1 MSLTRWDPFRE
12 IVSLREAMDRLF
24 EESFVRPFRLW
35 PTLTGDELTLPID
48 MYETDEAVVIKASMP
63 GVDSKDVDITVTGN
77 TLTIKGEF
85 REEEEGKRGSIHF
98 QERRYGKFQRS
109 VTLPSTVDPDKA
121 EAEFKNGVLTLT
133 LPKIEEAK
141 PKRIPV
147 KTK

>member
-24 EESFVRPFRLW
+24 EESFVRPFRIW
-35 PTLTGDELTLPID
+35 PTLADGGLTLPVD
-48 MYETDEAVVIKASMP
+48 MYETDEALVIKASVP
-63 GVDSKDVDITVTGN
+63 GVDPKDVDITVTGN

-85 REEEEGKRGSIHF
+85 REEEEGKRGSVHF
-98 QERRYGKFQRS
+98 QERRFGKFQRS
-109 VTLPSTVDPDKA
+109 ITLPSTVDPDKA

-141 PKRIPV
+141 PKHIPV
-147 KTK
+147 KAK